1 MNVASKET
9 VYQEFCDLYP
19 VLTLDVTGWE
29 VESWDDKARGLM
41 ITLSNGL
48 SILFE
53 ICRFGPE
60 KNWDG
65 CRCLIY
71 PKK

>member
-19 VLTLDVTGWE
+19 VLTPDVTGWE
-29 VESWDDKARGLM
+29 VESWDDKARSLM

-53 ICRFGPE
+53 INNYGPE
-60 KNWDG
+60 RHWDG
-65 CRCLIY
+65 FRCLIY